1 MYVAQLSGQRFNI
14 NVPHRF
20 AVHNFMRFT
29 FCDHCG
35 SLIYGIMR
43 QGLQCEGNSQ
53 LNEFACFTFSFKIV
67 LFTLSKYVDSIYAIA
82 RYMPSPVHLSVCPS
96 VCPSPV
102 RHTGGSVEDG

>member
-1 MYVAQLSGQRFNI
+1 LVRQSAYTYVAVILSFNCIIVDSIVYVTQLSGQRFNI

-43 QGLQCEGNSQ
+43 QGLQCEGRSQ
-53 LNEFACFTFSFKIV
+53 LAVFACFTFSLKIV
-67 LFTLSKYVDSIYAIA
+67 LFTLTGTKYVCNGYS
-82 RYMPSPVHLSVCPS
+82 
-96 VCPSPV
+96 
-102 RHTGGSVEDG
+102 